1 MRITKEQIAHVA
13 HLARLELTAA
23 EVERFAAQIG
33 EILDYVDQLKQVET
47 SGVAPTAHAT
57 AAANAF
63 REDEER
69 PHLPREAA
77 LANAPEKD
85 AEHFV
90 VPKVVG

>member
-13 HLARLELTAA
+13 HLARLELTEA

>member
-1 MRITKEQIAHVA
+1 MRITPEEIAHVA
-13 HLARLELTAA
+13 RLARLELSAD

-33 EILDYVDQLKQVET
+33 EILDYVDQLKQVDT
-47 SGVAPTAHAT
+47 RGVAPTAHAT
-57 AAANAF
+57 AAACAF
-63 REDEER
+63 RDDEER

-85 AEHFV
+85 AEHFL